1 MHDRKKQSIISR
13 KGVASDK
20 GRADEGLGM
29 PASAT
34 RPPLGRG
41 GPPCTTMSL
50 FKEQFFGQPQRCGFE
65 AEMWSGEGACF
76 WFPVP
81 DMGIRMAVWTKTREL
96 PSSYIR
102 GTLTGEVEGR
112 SGFVGGSAVH
122 AQP

>member
-1 MHDRKKQSIISR
+1 
-13 KGVASDK
+13 
-20 GRADEGLGM
+20 M
-29 PASAT
+29 PASAA
-34 RPPLGRG
+34 RPPQGRG

-96 PSSYIR
+96 PSSYTVHPWDFDW
-102 GTLTGEVEGR
+102 GSWGLEWVCGR
-112 SGFVGGSAVH
+112 FRPALR
-122 AQP
+122 